1 MRPASA
7 PVAPGERR
15 SAPAA
20 SAVRPAGSVPRVP
33 FLDLAAGVAELRPE
47 LDAAWA
53 AVVDGGRWVLGPR
66 LEAFEAAFA
75 AHAGTAHAVGVGTGL
90 DALEIALRAHGVGP
104 GDEVL
109 VPAHTFVATWLA
121 VSRTGATPVGVDVR
135 PDTLTI
141 DPAAAADAVG
151 PRTAAIVPVHLYGHP
166 ADPGALAA
174 LADREGLLLVED
186 AAQAHGARWVGRRCG
201 ALGHAGAFSFY
212 PGKNLGALGDGGAIT
227 TDDPADAA
235 RARRL
240 RNYGSS
246 VRYHH
251 DEVGGNSRL
260 DELQAAILHAKLD
273 RLDAWNARRSRVAT
287 TYRRALAG
295 VPGLTLPA
303 VDPGVE
309 PSWHLFAVRH
319 PERDRLREELDAAG
333 IDTLIHYPVPP
344 HRSGA
349 YASGPQGRRSFPV
362 AERAAATLL
371 SLPIGPHLDD
381 ASVERVVAAVRAAA
395 GRPSA
400 ADRGGRA
407 GRTAAASAEWGG

>member
-7 PVAPGERR
+7 PVAAGERP
-15 SAPAA
+15 AAAGPAAA
-20 SAVRPAGSVPRVP
+20 SAGRVP

-53 AVVDGGRWVLGPR
+53 AVVEGGRWVLGPR

-75 AHAGTAHAVGVGTGL
+75 AHAGTAHAIGVGTGL

-121 VSRTGATPVGVDVR
+121 VSRTGAAPIGVDVR

-166 ADPGALAA
+166 ADPTALAA

-186 AAQAHGARWVGRRCG
+186 AAQAHGARWNGRRCG

-227 TDDPADAA
+227 TDDAAVAA

-260 DELQAAILHAKLD
+260 DELQAAILHVKLD
-273 RLDAWNARRSRVAT
+273 RLDAWNARRSRVAA
-287 TYRRALAG
+287 TYRSALAG
-295 VPGLTLPA
+295 APGLTLPA

-319 PERDRLREELDAAG
+319 PERDRLRASLDAAG
-333 IDTLIHYPVPP
+333 IDTLVHYPVPP

-349 YASGPQGRRSFPV
+349 YASGPQGRRRFPV
-362 AERAAATLL
+362 AERAAETLL

-381 ASVERVVAAVRAAA
+381 ASVDRVIAAVRAAA
-395 GRPSA
+395 GHPITERRVGSVDA
-400 ADRGGRA
+400 A
-407 GRTAAASAEWGG
+407 GRGA